1 MEVNEQVR
9 IAGSALF
16 SVDPESFRS
25 LEGTD
30 GAVYLCRRGE
40 LAHVIKF
47 IPSTDENI
55 PVFEEKLAFIL
66 YLADHG
72 VNLASP
78 LPSQNDRRYEQ
89 IEVDGEK
96 FLVVLMP
103 FAPGKQVNYIRTPNE
118 WNEYLFFSWG
128 QVIGKMH
135 ALTQQYPYWQR
146 TGADGTQISGIDD
159 WETEHQFFANWSQE
173 PKIVEKWL
181 PLKDQLQQ
189 LPRTRDSFGL
199 IHNDLH
205 HNNFLYDPKA
215 PAGKEITI
223 IDFDVCAYHWFI
235 TDIAIALYH
244 AMEETMG
251 GRKAKD
257 PSAVAMNFLQPFL
270 RGYQQE
276 NKLDPFWLSQLNT
289 FLKYRQ
295 ILLYIALS
303 NSWPEERR
311 NPWQENFLKST
322 RRAILT
328 DKPVLPKEFIRLFE

>member
-9 IAGSALF
+9 NAGSALF
-16 SVDPESFRS
+16 AVDPASFRS
-25 LEGTD
+25 MDGTD

-40 LAHVIKF
+40 RAHVIKF
-47 IPSTDENI
+47 IPSTDKSLPE
-55 PVFEEKLAFIL
+55 FDEKLAFIL

-78 LPSQNDRRYEQ
+78 LPSQNDHLYEQ

-103 FAPGKQVNYIRTPNE
+103 LAPGKQLSYIRTPNE
-118 WNEYLFFSWG
+118 WNENLFVSWG

-135 ALTQQYPYWQR
+135 ALTQQYPRWQR
-146 TGADGTQISGIDD
+146 TNVDGNPDSLIDD
-159 WETEHQFFANWSQE
+159 WETEHQFFVNWCQE
-173 PKIVEKWL
+173 PEIVEKWL
-181 PLKDQLQQ
+181 PLKDQIQQ
-189 LPRTRDSFGL
+189 FPRTRDSFGL

-205 HNNFLYDPKA
+205 HHNFLYDSQA

-235 TDIAIALYH
+235 TDITIALYH
-244 AMEETMG
+244 TLMETMG
-251 GRKAKD
+251 GSKAKN
-257 PSAVAMNFLQPFL
+257 SAAVAMNFLQPFL

-276 NKLDPFWLSQLNT
+276 NRLDQFWLAQMNT

-303 NSWPEERR
+303 NSWPVERR
-311 NPWQENFLKST
+311 SPWQTNYLKST
-322 RRAILT
+322 RRAILANH
-328 DKPVLPKEFIRLFE
+328 PVLPEEFIQLFQ